1 MKKDNSK
8 VTNLIRSG
16 NNLRKKECGNF
27 WDDFLNLF
35 GNVEATAELLDIPK
49 EKITKWFGI
58 INKLRNEVRIID
70 SNSSKQKNKIIK
82 TGDIKMKSIREWLA
96 ENNMDMD
103 MSDTQELGLA
113 KQFSGTG
120 VKVNT
125 SVANLLKNPLERAI
139 AALKEEDPRLVLKE
153 IMAIVIRQI
162 FNVHNTKITQSM
174 VRDVLDEIEIEQE
187 GEGKV

>member
-1 MKKDNSK
+1 
-8 VTNLIRSG
+8 
-16 NNLRKKECGNF
+16 
-27 WDDFLNLF
+27 
-35 GNVEATAELLDIPK
+35 
-49 EKITKWFGI
+49 
-58 INKLRNEVRIID
+58 
-70 SNSSKQKNKIIK
+70 
-82 TGDIKMKSIREWLA
+82 MKSIREWLA